1 MKSSASSGSCD
12 DTSCSRIQWTVV
24 MSFAFSTFGSP
35 FSFNWTTEVVRNL
48 ISSRTLAASVLIL
61 SASTESTKRMFD
73 LIRGLSISTGYDS
86 RVGIGLSRVLSKKRS
101 HSNVNATW

>member
-1 MKSSASSGSCD
+1 
-12 DTSCSRIQWTVV
+12 

-35 FSFNWTTEVVRNL
+35 FSFKWMTEVVRNL

-61 SASTESTKRMFD
+61 RASAESTKRIFD
-73 LIRGLSISTGYDS
+73 LIRGLSISIGYDS
-86 RVGIGLSRVLSKKRS
+86 RVGMVLSRLLSRKRS